1 MGYLPCV
8 SIIAE
13 SRIIDD
19 IYLISWLN
27 KILWNCYVLIKLL
40 FQIVYF
46 LRTLMF
52 SKQLYISASATFS
65 EDAVYWNKQFLTAS
79 LVFTVTLFIYH
90 LVINPGVF
98 RFKFPGVHRVVH
110 HSENDSIKYHEQ
122 KFCKKFAFQGSIEQ
136 GYLSKHVKIQ
146 FLGCQ

>member
-1 MGYLPCV
+1 MQFLLCV

-13 SRIIDD
+13 SRHHRQN
-19 IYLISWLN
+19 LQSTEE
-27 KILWNCYVLIKLL
+27 VLL
-40 FQIVYF
+40 FDKLTFSKPVLLKDPY
-46 LRTLMF
+46 F

-122 KFCKKFAFQGSIEQ
+122 KFCIKFAFQGSIEQ